1 MIIISRNLRKNINK
15 NNKFYLTVKQQVS
28 KYKYKQLY
36 ILFKKLC
43 KYSKNLYNS
52 ALYNI
57 RQYFFN
63 TNKYLNYNNNYHS
76 IKNNI
81 NYKLC
86 EAQIACN
93 ILHIIDESFKSF
105 FTLKEKGFKCN
116 IPKYL
121 DKNDYFILPTNKIHI
136 NKNNEWIIPLSYQI
150 LKEYNLTLKSKNRFK
165 IKIPTILKDKKI
177 KYIQV
182 IPKYKGRIFEIHYTY
197 EININNNIQINNNY
211 LAIDLGVNNLFT
223 CINYSHNSKKKIN
236 SFILDGKELKSINQ
250 GYNRIISKLQE
261 KNTNKKLRYTKRMY
275 NILKKRNNKI
285 NYYIHKTC
293 KKLINYCLQNN
304 IKTIVLGW
312 NNDFQRKSNLGRKN
326 NQYFANIPFSKLKD
340 NLEYRCKMNNIKFFL
355 QEESFTSKASFLDN
369 DYMLSYKKDEK
380 LGYVLRTIND
390 KVESTYVDIENSTLK
405 KKYFTGKRV
414 KRGLYKS
421 ENGILINADMNGAL
435 NILKKYLLN
444 EEYKQLNK
452 GKVVSRKISYE
463 DLIESR
469 DIHNLY
475 EDIST
480 LYCRGALVAPIRIR
494 VRESI

>member
-1 MIIISRNLRKNINK
+1 LIIISRNLKKNINK
-15 NNKFYLTVKQQVS
+15 KEKFYLTVKQQVS

-63 TNKYLNYNNNYHS
+63 TNKYLNYNNNYHN

-81 NYKLC
+81 NYKLL
-86 EAQIACN
+86 EANCSNN
-93 ILHIIDESFKSF
+93 ILHIIDENFKSF
-105 FTLKEKGFKCN
+105 FALKQKKLKCN

-121 DKNDYFILPTNKIHI
+121 DKNDYFILPTHKIHI
-136 NKNNEWIIPLSYQI
+136 NSNNEWIIPLSYQI
-150 LKEYNLTLKSKNRFK
+150 LKEYNLTSQSKDRFR
-165 IKIPTILKDKKI
+165 IKIPAILKDKKI

-182 IPKYKGRIFEIHYTY
+182 IPKYKGKIFEIHYTY
-197 EININNNIQINNNY
+197 EIEINDNIQVNNNY
-211 LAIDLGVNNLFT
+211 LAIDLGINNLFT
-223 CINYSHNSKKKIN
+223 CISYNHNSNKKIN

-250 GYNRIISKLQE
+250 GYNRIISKLQ
-261 KNTNKKLRYTKRMY
+261 KLNTNKKLRYTKKMY

-293 KKLINYCLQNN
+293 KKLIDYCLANN

-312 NNDFQRKSNLGRKN
+312 NSDFQRKTNLGRKN
-326 NQYFANIPFSKLKD
+326 NQFFTSIPFSKIKD
-340 NLEYRCKMNNIKFFL
+340 NLEYRCKMNNIKFVL

-380 LGYVLRTIND
+380 LGYVLRTIDN
-390 KVESTYVDIENSTLK
+390 KVELRK
-405 KKYFTGKRV
+405 KLFTGKRV

-421 ENGILINADMNGAL
+421 KNGILINADMNGAL

-444 EEYKQLNK
+444 KEYEKIKQLNK
-452 GKVVSRKISYE
+452 NKCKVVSRKISYE

-480 LYCRGALVAPIRIR
+480 LYCRGALVAPIRIKAQ
-494 VRESI
+494 ESI